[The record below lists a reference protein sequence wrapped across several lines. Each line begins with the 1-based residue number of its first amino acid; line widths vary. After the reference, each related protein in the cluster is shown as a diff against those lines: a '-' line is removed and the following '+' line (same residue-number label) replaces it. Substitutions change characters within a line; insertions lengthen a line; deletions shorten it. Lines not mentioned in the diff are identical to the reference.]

1 MREKIKL
8 STLKNRKAISPV
20 IAIVILVAVTI
31 MEALAV
37 VYWMGGISSQY
48 ITFEKVEMGTHALI
62 DMTYSVLLT
71 ASRPPDI
78 YAMSLAVILD
88 TGLIVWK
95 KRNFISTHT
104 PKPLRNLASR
114 LIRPSSKR
122 NGKINEISESTDR
135 D

>member
-1 MREKIKL
+1 M
-8 STLKNRKAISPV
+8 STLKNRKAIIPET
-20 IAIVILVAVTI
+20 ATMILVAVAMTI
-31 MEALAV
+31 AV
-37 VYWMGGISSQY
+37 TVAYWMGGISSQY

-95 KRNFISTHT
+95 KHKFISTHT

>member
-1 MREKIKL
+1 L
-8 STLKNRKAISPV
+8 STLKNRKAIIPE
-20 IAIVILVAVTI
+20 IATMILVAVAMTI
-31 MEALAV
+31 AV
-37 VYWMGGISSQY
+37 TVAYWMGGISSQY

-71 ASRPPDI
+71 TSRPPDI

-95 KRNFISTHT
+95 KHKFISTHT

>member
-1 MREKIKL
+1 M
-8 STLKNRKAISPV
+8 SMLKNRKAVSQV
-20 IAIVILVAVTI
+20 TATMILVAVAMTI
-31 MEALAV
+31 AV
-37 VYWMGGISSQY
+37 TVAYWMGGISSQY

-78 YAMSLAVILD
+78 YAMSLAVVLD

-95 KRNFISTHT
+95 KHKFISTHT

-122 NGKINEISESTDR
+122 NAKINEISESTDR

>member
-1 MREKIKL
+1 L
-8 STLKNRKAISPV
+8 STLKNRKAISPE
-20 IAIVILVAVTI
+20 IATMILVAVAMTI
-31 MEALAV
+31 AV
-37 VYWMGGISSQY
+37 TVAYWMGGISSQY

-78 YAMSLAVILD
+78 YAMSLAVVLD

-95 KRNFISTHT
+95 KHKFISTNT

-114 LIRPSSKR
+114 LMRPSSKR

>member
-1 MREKIKL
+1 L
-8 STLKNRKAISPV
+8 STLKNRKAIIPE
-20 IAIVILVAVTI
+20 IATMILVAVAMTI
-31 MEALAV
+31 AV
-37 VYWMGGISSQY
+37 TVAYWMGGISSQY

-78 YAMSLAVILD
+78 YAMSLAVVLD

-95 KRNFISTHT
+95 KHKFISTNT

>member
-1 MREKIKL
+1 L
-8 STLKNRKAISPV
+8 STLKNRKAIIPE
-20 IAIVILVAVTI
+20 IATMILVAVAMTI
-31 MEALAV
+31 AV
-37 VYWMGGISSQY
+37 TVAYWMGGISSQY

-78 YAMSLAVILD
+78 YAMSLAVVLD

-95 KRNFISTHT
+95 KHKFISTHT

-114 LIRPSSKR
+114 LIRPSSKQ
-122 NGKINEISESTDR
+122 NGKINEISENTDR

>member
-1 MREKIKL
+1 L
-8 STLKNRKAISPV
+8 STLKNRKAIIPE
-20 IAIVILVAVTI
+20 IATMILVAVAMTI
-31 MEALAV
+31 AV
-37 VYWMGGISSQY
+37 TVAYWMGGISSQY
-48 ITFEKVEMGTHALI
+48 ITFEKVEMGTHALV
-62 DMTYSVLLT
+62 DMTFSVLLT
-71 ASRPPDI
+71 ASRPPDV

-95 KRNFISTHT
+95 KHKFISTHT

-122 NGKINEISESTDR
+122 NAKINEISESTDR

>member
-1 MREKIKL
+1 M
-8 STLKNRKAISPV
+8 STLKNRKAIIPE
-20 IAIVILVAVTI
+20 IATMILVAVAMTI
-31 MEALAV
+31 AV
-37 VYWMGGISSQY
+37 TVAYWMGGISSQY
-48 ITFEKVEMGTHALI
+48 ITFEKVEMGTHALV
-62 DMTYSVLLT
+62 DMTFSVLLT
-71 ASRPPDI
+71 ASRPPDV

-95 KRNFISTHT
+95 KHKFISTHT

-122 NGKINEISESTDR
+122 NAKINEISESTDR

>member
-1 MREKIKL
+1 L
-8 STLKNRKAISPV
+8 STLKNRKAIIPE
-20 IAIVILVAVTI
+20 IATMILVAVAMTI
-31 MEALAV
+31 AV
-37 VYWMGGISSQY
+37 TVAYWMGGISSQY

-78 YAMSLAVILD
+78 YAMSLAVVLD

-95 KRNFISTHT
+95 KHKFISTHT

-122 NGKINEISESTDR
+122 NAKINEISESTDR

>member
-1 MREKIKL
+1 M
-8 STLKNRKAISPV
+8 STPKNRKAIIPE
-20 IAIVILVAVTI
+20 IATMILVAVAMTI
-31 MEALAV
+31 AV
-37 VYWMGGISSQY
+37 TVAYWMGGISSQY

-78 YAMSLAVILD
+78 YAMSLAVVLD

-95 KRNFISTHT
+95 KHKFISTHT

-122 NGKINEISESTDR
+122 NAKINEISDSTDR

>member
-1 MREKIKL
+1 L
-8 STLKNRKAISPV
+8 STLKNRKAIIPE
-20 IAIVILVAVTI
+20 IATMILVAVAMTI
-31 MEALAV
+31 AV
-37 VYWMGGISSQY
+37 TVAYWMGGISSQY

-95 KRNFISTHT
+95 KHKFISTHT

-114 LIRPSSKR
+114 LMRPSSKR
-122 NGKINEISESTDR
+122 NGKINEISDSTDR

>member
-1 MREKIKL
+1 L
-8 STLKNRKAISPV
+8 STLKNRKAIIPE
-20 IAIVILVAVTI
+20 IATMILVAVAMTI
-31 MEALAV
+31 AV
-37 VYWMGGISSQY
+37 TVAYWMGGISSQY

-78 YAMSLAVILD
+78 YAMSLAVVLD

-95 KRNFISTHT
+95 KHKFISTHT

-122 NGKINEISESTDR
+122 NGKINEISDNTDR

>member
-1 MREKIKL
+1 L
-8 STLKNRKAISPV
+8 STLKNRKAIIPE
-20 IAIVILVAVTI
+20 IATMILVAVAMTI
-31 MEALAV
+31 AV
-37 VYWMGGISSQY
+37 TVAYWMGGISSQY

-78 YAMSLAVILD
+78 YAMSLAVVLD

-95 KRNFISTHT
+95 KHKFISTHT

-122 NGKINEISESTDR
+122 NGKINEISENTDR

>member
-1 MREKIKL
+1 M
-8 STLKNRKAISPV
+8 STPKNRKAIIPE
-20 IAIVILVAVTI
+20 IATMILVAVAMTI
-31 MEALAV
+31 AV
-37 VYWMGGISSQY
+37 TVAYWMGGISSQY

-78 YAMSLAVILD
+78 YAMSLAVVLD

-95 KRNFISTHT
+95 KHKFISTHT

>member
-1 MREKIKL
+1 MKL
-8 STLKNRKAISPV
+8 STLKNRRAIGPE
-20 IAIVILVAVTI
+20 IATMILVGVAMTIIVT
-31 MEALAV
+31 V
-37 VYWMGGISSQY
+37 SYWMGGISSQH
-48 ITFEKVEMGTHALI
+48 ITFEKVEMGTHALV

-71 ASRPPDI
+71 ASNPPDI

-95 KRNFISTHT
+95 KYKFISAHM
-104 PKPLRNLASR
+104 PKSLRNLASR

-122 NGKINEISESTDR
+122 NAKINESSESTDR

>member
-1 MREKIKL
+1 L
-8 STLKNRKAISPV
+8 STLKNRKAISPE
-20 IAIVILVAVTI
+20 IATMILVAVAMI
-31 MEALAV
+31 IAV
-37 VYWMGGISSQY
+37 TVAYWMGGISSQY
-48 ITFEKVEMGTHALI
+48 ITFEKVEMGTHALV

-71 ASRPPDI
+71 ASKPPDI

-95 KRNFISTHT
+95 KHNFISTHT

-114 LIRPSSKR
+114 LIRPSGKR
-122 NGKINEISESTDR
+122 NSKTNEISDSTDR

>member
-1 MREKIKL
+1 M
-8 STLKNRKAISPV
+8 STLKNRKAIIPE
-20 IAIVILVAVTI
+20 IATMILVAVAMTI
-31 MEALAV
+31 AV
-37 VYWMGGISSQY
+37 TVAYWMGGISSQY

-95 KRNFISTHT
+95 KHKFISTHT

-122 NGKINEISESTDR
+122 NAKINEISESTDR

>member
-1 MREKIKL
+1 M
-8 STLKNRKAISPV
+8 STLKNRKAIIPE
-20 IAIVILVAVTI
+20 IATMILVAVAMTI
-31 MEALAV
+31 AV
-37 VYWMGGISSQY
+37 TVAYWMGGISSQY

-78 YAMSLAVILD
+78 YAMSLAVVLD

-95 KRNFISTHT
+95 KHKFISTHT

-114 LIRPSSKR
+114 LIRPSSKQ
-122 NGKINEISESTDR
+122 NGKINEISENTDR

>member
-1 MREKIKL
+1 M
-8 STLKNRKAISPV
+8 STLKNRKAIIPET
-20 IAIVILVAVTI
+20 ATMILVAVAMTI
-31 MEALAV
+31 AV
-37 VYWMGGISSQY
+37 TVAYWMGGISSQY

-95 KRNFISTHT
+95 KHKFISTHT

-114 LIRPSSKR
+114 LMRPSSKR
-122 NGKINEISESTDR
+122 NGKINEISDSTDR

>member
-1 MREKIKL
+1 M
-8 STLKNRKAISPV
+8 STLKNRKAIIPE
-20 IAIVILVAVTI
+20 IATMILVAVAMTI
-31 MEALAV
+31 AV
-37 VYWMGGISSQY
+37 TVAYWMGGISSQY

-78 YAMSLAVILD
+78 YAMSLAVVLD

-95 KRNFISTHT
+95 KHKFISTHT

-122 NGKINEISESTDR
+122 HAKINEISESTDR

>member
-1 MREKIKL
+1 M
-8 STLKNRKAISPV
+8 STLKNRKAIIPET
-20 IAIVILVAVTI
+20 ATMILVAVAMTI
-31 MEALAV
+31 AV
-37 VYWMGGISSQY
+37 TVAYWMGGISSQY

-95 KRNFISTHT
+95 KHKFISTHT

-114 LIRPSSKR
+114 LMRPSSKR

>member
-1 MREKIKL
+1 L
-8 STLKNRKAISPV
+8 STLKNRKAIIPE
-20 IAIVILVAVTI
+20 IATMILVAVAMTI
-31 MEALAV
+31 AV
-37 VYWMGGISSQY
+37 TVAYWMGGISSQY

-78 YAMSLAVILD
+78 YAMSLAVVLD

-95 KRNFISTHT
+95 KHKFISTHT

-114 LIRPSSKR
+114 LIRPS
-122 NGKINEISESTDR
+122 GK
-135 D
+135 

>member
-1 MREKIKL
+1 L
-8 STLKNRKAISPV
+8 STLKNRKAIIPET
-20 IAIVILVAVTI
+20 ATMILVAVAMTI
-31 MEALAV
+31 AV
-37 VYWMGGISSQY
+37 TVAYWMGGISSQY

-95 KRNFISTHT
+95 KHKFISTHT

-114 LIRPSSKR
+114 LMRPSSKR

>member
-1 MREKIKL
+1 L
-8 STLKNRKAISPV
+8 STLKNRKAIIPE
-20 IAIVILVAVTI
+20 IATMILVAVAMTI
-31 MEALAV
+31 AV
-37 VYWMGGISSQY
+37 TVAYWMGGISSQY

-78 YAMSLAVILD
+78 YAMSLAVVLD

-95 KRNFISTHT
+95 KHKFISTHT

-114 LIRPSSKR
+114 LISPSGKR

>member
-1 MREKIKL
+1 M
-8 STLKNRKAISPV
+8 STLKNRKAIIPE
-20 IAIVILVAVTI
+20 IATMILVAVAMTI
-31 MEALAV
+31 AV
-37 VYWMGGISSQY
+37 TVAYWMGGISSQY

-62 DMTYSVLLT
+62 DMTYNVLAT
-71 ASRPPDI
+71 ASKPPDI

-95 KRNFISTHT
+95 KHKFISTHT

-114 LIRPSSKR
+114 LIRPSNKR
-122 NGKINEISESTDR
+122 NGKINEISDNTDR

>member
-1 MREKIKL
+1 L
-8 STLKNRKAISPV
+8 STLKNRKAIIPE
-20 IAIVILVAVTI
+20 IATMILVAVAMTI
-31 MEALAV
+31 AV
-37 VYWMGGISSQY
+37 TVAYWMGGISSQY
-48 ITFEKVEMGTHALI
+48 ITFEKVEMGTHAII

-95 KRNFISTHT
+95 KHKFISTHT

-114 LIRPSSKR
+114 LMRPSSKR